1 MISLIGFL
9 LLLGLLVFGP
19 KKTIELAQEIGR
31 LLAHLKNAVG
41 HLQQSAMA
49 PGRGDSIVWAAP
61 SPVPHDV

>member
-31 LLAHLKNAVG
+31 LLAHLRNAVG

-49 PGRGDSIVWAAP
+49 PAEEIRSSGPPP